1 MKRELK
7 IFDNPRN
14 VKRLLVFFFV
24 FLAGLVA
31 VDLVLWKLHGKHA
44 DFPWEGAPAFFAA
57 YGFCSYV
64 LLIFVAKGLRLLVKR
79 DENYYD

>member
-7 IFDNPRN
+7 IFDKPEN

-31 VDLVLWKLHGKHA
+31 IDLVLWVLHRKHA
-44 DFPWEGAPAFFAA
+44 ELPWEGAPAFFAA

-64 LLIFVAKGLRLLVKR
+64 LLIFVAKGLRLFVKR